1 MQDNLSQEHRTAL
14 IPHSAAH
21 ALACKDARLIPSDA
35 PQHVHCVAHDEQN
48 GIAQVTCAEP
58 CTIEA
63 LHPIC
68 SRWALRPRLL

>member
-48 GIAQVTCAEP
+48 DIA
-58 CTIEA
+58 
-63 LHPIC
+63 
-68 SRWALRPRLL
+68 RYLRRTML